1 MKSNEQKNEENKEN
15 GKINKARYEKSEST
29 EKETIDSKNNSN
41 TVKKVMSNIDIN
53 SDDVKSRM
61 RNINK
66 NIKSNESNKSKLP
79 DKKIDTKKED
89 KRTISKQE
97 LFKNNDNIKT
107 LEEDR
112 KALEKDLKKYHIGLI
127 INITIIIIIFIL
139 IVLFFKPGIIK
150 KDNNINDDQQSVEL
164 NTATEEEFV
173 NKIYFSEFKIVKDNS
188 NSYIIGKEND
198 SWKEILK
205 VSDKTNILGTYKNNL
220 YYYDEDGLAYIDFE
234 SETYKRTEWL
244 KYKQYKVS
252 ETGEVGNLNI
262 SKASMI
268 DDIIYF
274 KYNLNTSGSSSTNG
288 ILSIN
293 VNDNSFDKAVQILSD
308 VESNEW
314 EIDVENKLIYY
325 SANSQDTESL
335 FKYNISTNEK
345 ELILSDIKGF
355 QIEGQNIL
363 YLKLNNSYKTSANT
377 IVHAATYDLY
387 LYDMN
392 TKENKL
398 IYESSIANI
407 NSNTLYSFAECHNGD
422 IYYKVDNKIVQYNNG
437 ANTVIYTYS
446 PNSGEDYLYG
456 FKFKENNIIELILQ
470 NDDKKYLIN
479 GKVYDDLS
487 NESTITVTMSDG
499 STKNF

>member
-41 TVKKVMSNIDIN
+41 TIKKVMSNIDIN
-53 SDDVKSRM
+53 SDDVKNRM
-61 RNINK
+61 RSINK
-66 NIKSNESNKSKLP
+66 NIKFNESNKSKVP
-79 DKKIDTKKED
+79 DKKIGTKKED
-89 KRTISKQE
+89 KITISKQE
-97 LFKNNDNIKT
+97 PLKNNDNIKT

-139 IVLFFKPGIIK
+139 IVLFFKPGILK
-150 KDNNINDDQQSVEL
+150 KDNNINYDQQSVEL
-164 NTATEEEFV
+164 NTAIEEEFV

-252 ETGEVGNLNI
+252 ETGKVGKLNI

-293 VNDNSFDKAVQILSD
+293 VNFI
-308 VESNEW
+308 
-314 EIDVENKLIYY
+314 
-325 SANSQDTESL
+325 
-335 FKYNISTNEK
+335 F
-345 ELILSDIKGF
+345 G
-355 QIEGQNIL
+355 
-363 YLKLNNSYKTSANT
+363 
-377 IVHAATYDLY
+377 H
-387 LYDMN
+387 
-392 TKENKL
+392 
-398 IYESSIANI
+398 
-407 NSNTLYSFAECHNGD
+407 
-422 IYYKVDNKIVQYNNG
+422 
-437 ANTVIYTYS
+437 
-446 PNSGEDYLYG
+446 
-456 FKFKENNIIELILQ
+456 
-470 NDDKKYLIN
+470 
-479 GKVYDDLS
+479 
-487 NESTITVTMSDG
+487 
-499 STKNF
+499 